1 MAAWTAAEIFGEFKG
16 DVGISLTPVGSGRF
30 EVLLDG
36 EEVFNNKVLQVNG
49 ISMGHIQTIKMTL
62 HEKLAALTPAG

>member
-1 MAAWTAAEIFGEFKG
+1 MAAWTAAEIFSEFKG

-36 EEVFNNKVLQVNG
+36 EEIFNKKGLQVSG
-49 ISMGHIQTIKMTL
+49 ISMDHIQAIKMTL
-62 HEKLAALTPAG
+62 HEKLEALTPAG